1 MQKEREMTQAITL
14 TRIGNSKAVIIPA
27 KILKSLKITENTIL
41 NLSDDNECITIS
53 RSGSVRAEPI
63 FPKVKLSEPTGQEI
77 DAFMASLYA
86 VPAEDIANDERL
98 AYILNK

>member
-53 RSGSVRAEPI
+53 KSGSVRPDPVL
-63 FPKVKLSEPTGQEI
+63 PKVKFPELTGQEI
-77 DAFMASLYA
+77 DSFMASLYN